1 MGPHGGEDFP
11 RFPAVHDGDQFS
23 FVGQD
28 KGVQSQELAN
38 TIAMI
43 IADRD
48 STPELLADL
57 GDKFEL
63 VTSTP
68 VAIVCAIGSNIGQP
82 GILAKAAQSLA
93 TDNINILAVSQT
105 SRQTN
110 MQFIVDRS
118 QFAQAQRALHG
129 ALCM

>member
-1 MGPHGGEDFP
+1 MVGE
-11 RFPAVHDGDQFS
+11 
-23 FVGQD
+23 VGFDLRIMQILA
-28 KGVQSQELAN
+28 KHQISYISKATNAN

-82 GILAKAAQSLA
+82 GILAKAALSLA
-93 TDNINILAVSQT
+93 ADNINILAVSQT

-110 MQFIVDRS
+110 MQFIVERS